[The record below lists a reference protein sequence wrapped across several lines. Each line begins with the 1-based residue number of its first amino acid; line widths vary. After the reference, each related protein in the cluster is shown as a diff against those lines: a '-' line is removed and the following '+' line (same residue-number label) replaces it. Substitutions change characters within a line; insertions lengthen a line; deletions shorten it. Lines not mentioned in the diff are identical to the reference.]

1 MYSCPITS
9 TVPTPKPL
17 VPRPWTTV
25 YATMGPF
32 VPSTGGD
39 QVTRKL
45 VDVMSC
51 AKTET
56 SRGGE
61 VGAVD
66 KYKVSYLKLFI

>member
-1 MYSCPITS
+1 
-9 TVPTPKPL
+9 
-17 VPRPWTTV
+17 
-25 YATMGPF
+25 MGPF